1 MQDMRTIA
9 TIRGR
14 TMDGGTWRIV
24 SVRLFDIRLL
34 IYYQAP
40 YFWQAGSA
48 FLPVTAHRPCS
59 RTPEE
64 QIGYLLKR
72 LMHQFRHQVDE
83 RLRRNSD
90 VSFAHLVTLDQLQQE
105 PGIAGARLARRLLVT
120 AQTMTGLLRRLET
133 EGAIERRPDPLNRRA
148 DRWYLLPAGVER
160 LNAARNAGAPVM
172 TQMLSMLKPREV
184 TELRGYLE
192 RCVDGLETAAQRDAT
207 EAAAARRGSE
217 TRSVP

>member
-1 MQDMRTIA
+1 MTAPRTCA
-9 TIRGR
+9 
-14 TMDGGTWRIV
+14 
-24 SVRLFDIRLL
+24 
-34 IYYQAP
+34 
-40 YFWQAGSA
+40 
-48 FLPVTAHRPCS
+48 

-120 AQTMTGLLRRLET
+120 AQTMTGLLRRLESD
-133 EGAIERRPDPLNRRA
+133 GAIERRPDPHNRRA

-160 LNAARNAGAPVM
+160 LNAARSAGAPVM
-172 TQMLSMLKPREV
+172 TQMLSLLKAQEV

-192 RCVDGLETAAQRDAT
+192 RCVEGLESS
-207 EAAAARRGSE
+207 EA
-217 TRSVP
+217 RSAP

>member
-1 MQDMRTIA
+1 MNLQK
-9 TIRGR
+9 
-14 TMDGGTWRIV
+14 
-24 SVRLFDIRLL
+24 
-34 IYYQAP
+34 
-40 YFWQAGSA
+40 
-48 FLPVTAHRPCS
+48 VTANRSCN

-133 EGAIERRPDPLNRRA
+133 DGAIERRPDPLNRRA

-160 LNAARNAGAPVM
+160 LNAARGAGAPVM
-172 TQMLSMLKPREV
+172 TQMLSMLKAREV
-184 TELRGYLE
+184 AELRGYLE
-192 RCVDGLETAAQRDAT
+192 LCVEGLESGAQRDSA
-207 EAAAARRGSE
+207 ELAAGRRRSE
-217 TRSVP
+217 TRTIP

>member
-1 MQDMRTIA
+1 MTA
-9 TIRGR
+9 P
-14 TMDGGTWRIV
+14 RI
-24 SVRLFDIRLL
+24 
-34 IYYQAP
+34 
-40 YFWQAGSA
+40 
-48 FLPVTAHRPCS
+48 CN

-133 EGAIERRPDPLNRRA
+133 RRRHRTPAGSPQSSRRPLVSAAGWRGAVEQRRV
-148 DRWYLLPAGVER
+148 RRLAGDD
-160 LNAARNAGAPVM
+160 
-172 TQMLSMLKPREV
+172 T
-184 TELRGYLE
+184 
-192 RCVDGLETAAQRDAT
+192 DAV
-207 EAAAARRGSE
+207 AAAAPGSGRTARLSRALRRTGWNPPRSVMQAEPAAERRRSE
-217 TRSVP
+217 TRSTP

>member
-1 MQDMRTIA
+1 MT
-9 TIRGR
+9 
-14 TMDGGTWRIV
+14 
-24 SVRLFDIRLL
+24 
-34 IYYQAP
+34 AP
-40 YFWQAGSA
+40 
-48 FLPVTAHRPCS
+48 PPCS

-133 EGAIERRPDPLNRRA
+133 DGAIERRPDPNNRRA
-148 DRWYLLPAGVER
+148 DRWYLLPEGVER
-160 LNAARNAGAPVM
+160 LKAARAAGAPVM
-172 TQMLSMLKPREV
+172 TQMLSLLKSREV
-184 TELRGYLE
+184 AELRGYLE
-192 RCVDGLETAAQRDAT
+192 RCVEGLETS
-207 EAAAARRGSE
+207 EA
-217 TRSVP
+217 RSTP

>member
-1 MQDMRTIA
+1 
-9 TIRGR
+9 
-14 TMDGGTWRIV
+14 
-24 SVRLFDIRLL
+24 
-34 IYYQAP
+34 
-40 YFWQAGSA
+40 
-48 FLPVTAHRPCS
+48 VTAQRPCN

-120 AQTMTGLLRRLET
+120 AQTMTGLLRRLER

-148 DRWYLLPAGVER
+148 DRWYLLPAGVAR
-160 LNAARNAGAPVM
+160 LDAARSAGSPVM
-172 TQMLSMLKPREV
+172 TQMLSLLRPQEIA
-184 TELRGYLE
+184 ELRTYLE
-192 RCVDGLETAAQRDAT
+192 RCVDGLESGAQR
-207 EAAAARRGSE
+207 EAESSAERRRSEARSH
-217 TRSVP
+217 P